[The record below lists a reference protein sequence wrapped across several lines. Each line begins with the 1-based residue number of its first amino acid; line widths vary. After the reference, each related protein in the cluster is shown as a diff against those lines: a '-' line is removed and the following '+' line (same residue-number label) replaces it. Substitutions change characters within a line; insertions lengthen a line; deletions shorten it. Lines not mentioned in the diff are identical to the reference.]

1 MTGRNDETGDKVIES
16 TGRVAMVRTDGGGVE
31 K

>member
-1 MTGRNDETGDKVIES
+1 MTGRNDETGDKVIEG